1 MKSHSG
7 SVSDDMDIINT
18 WMLWK
23 RAIEEVNQTQ
33 KEMYRFVEG
42 VEADRKELEKE
53 ILDLEQQPHDL
64 FSMGKIAIIYQEI
77 ERLTVVMADA
87 VLFFDIRM
95 ENELIDEID
104 LEEAEKGDNLFG
116 DLLYDGSD
124 DDETDDSDD
133 DDGFYDPKV
142 LDKNP
147 SKAVETESGSSSG
160 DPVIV
165 DCYADWSVE

>member
-1 MKSHSG
+1 
-7 SVSDDMDIINT
+7 MD
-18 WMLWK
+18 
-23 RAIEEVNQTQ
+23 A
-33 KEMYRFVEG
+33 
-42 VEADRKELEKE
+42 
-53 ILDLEQQPHDL
+53 
-64 FSMGKIAIIYQEI
+64 
-77 ERLTVVMADA
+77 
-87 VLFFDIRM
+87 FFDIRM

-124 DDETDDSDD
+124 DDDVDDSDD
-133 DDGFYDPKV
+133 DDGFYDPEV

-147 SKAVETESGSSSG
+147 SKASVTESGSCST

>member
-1 MKSHSG
+1 
-7 SVSDDMDIINT
+7 
-18 WMLWK
+18 
-23 RAIEEVNQTQ
+23 
-33 KEMYRFVEG
+33 
-42 VEADRKELEKE
+42 
-53 ILDLEQQPHDL
+53 
-64 FSMGKIAIIYQEI
+64 
-77 ERLTVVMADA
+77 
-87 VLFFDIRM
+87 M

>member
-1 MKSHSG
+1 MEL
-7 SVSDDMDIINT
+7 INT

-42 VEADRKELEKE
+42 VEADRKALENE
-53 ILDLEQQPHDL
+53 ILDLEQHPLDNY
-64 FSMGKIAIIYQEI
+64 SMGHIAIKYQEI
-77 ERLTVVMADA
+77 ERLTLVMADA

-95 ENELIDEID
+95 ENELIDEVE
-104 LEEAEKGDNLFG
+104 LEETEKGNSDNLFG

-124 DDETDDSDD
+124 DDDSDE

-142 LDKNP
+142 LDENP
-147 SKAVETESGSSSG
+147 SKAAETESGSCST